1 MKTCGKPAIPALM
14 LRIFDLFG
22 QSAAMNALDEA
33 MRASGVHP
41 LLVPDAVKV
50 ALMRLNK
57 EAAAARGRDAAF
69 SDAAHLLA
77 YCMLGRAPF
86 IESNG
91 TVAADQ
97 VERRVEAAID
107 AGASSDAKLILLAM
121 HSGVIVSEIADRI
134 DIDDR

>member
-1 MKTCGKPAIPALM
+1 M

-33 MRASGVHP
+33 MRAFGVHP

-50 ALMRLNK
+50 TLVRFNK
-57 EAAAARGRDAAF
+57 QAAAARGGNVAFDEAAQ
-69 SDAAHLLA
+69 LLA

-91 TVAADQ
+91 TSVADR
-97 VERRVEAAID
+97 VDHRVEAAID
-107 AGASSDAKLILLAM
+107 EGGSDGAKLILLAM

-134 DIDDR
+134 DIEDL

>member
-1 MKTCGKPAIPALM
+1 M
-14 LRIFDLFG
+14 LRIFGLFG

-33 MRASGVHP
+33 MRTSGVHP

-50 ALMRLNK
+50 TLVRFNK
-57 EAAAARGRDAAF
+57 QAAEARGRDVAFGEAAQ
-69 SDAAHLLA
+69 LLA

-91 TVAADQ
+91 TAAADLVDQ
-97 VERRVEAAID
+97 RLEAAID
-107 AGASSDAKLILLAM
+107 AGDSADAKLILLAM

-134 DIDDR
+134 DIEDR

>member
-1 MKTCGKPAIPALM
+1 M

-33 MRASGVHP
+33 VRAAGVHP

-50 ALMRLNK
+50 TLVRLNRSS
-57 EAAAARGRDAAF
+57 AAARGRDAAF
-69 SDAAHLLA
+69 GDAAQLLA

-91 TVAADQ
+91 IFAVDR

-107 AGASSDAKLILLAM
+107 AGDSADAKLILLAM

-134 DIDDR
+134 EIEDR

>member
-1 MKTCGKPAIPALM
+1 M
-14 LRIFDLFG
+14 RIFNLFG

-33 MRASGVHP
+33 LRASGVHP

-57 EAAAARGRDAAF
+57 EAVAERGRDAAF
-69 SDAAHLLA
+69 GEAAQLLA

-86 IESNG
+86 IDSNG
-91 TVAADQ
+91 AAAAD
-97 VERRVEAAID
+97 EAEHRVETAID
-107 AGASSDAKLILLAM
+107 AGDSADAKLILLAM

-134 DIDDR
+134 DIEDR